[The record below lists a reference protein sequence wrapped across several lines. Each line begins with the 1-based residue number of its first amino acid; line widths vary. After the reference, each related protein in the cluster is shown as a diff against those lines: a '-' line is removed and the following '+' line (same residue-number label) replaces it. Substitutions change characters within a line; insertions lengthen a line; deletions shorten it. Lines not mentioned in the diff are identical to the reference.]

1 MYNTEMETKM
11 AFTYTW
17 SVTSLK
23 VKDEVNSDGE
33 TLQNA
38 VVQTYWKVV
47 GTDEN
52 GNSGEFSGATPFT
65 AKDVPAGSFVA
76 FADLTEEAVLG
87 WIKNAVTG
95 PAGYMDHI
103 DNQIQKRIDA
113 DIVAEKTGADLP
125 WSVTPATPEPESAP
139 E

>member
-1 MYNTEMETKM
+1 M
-11 AFTYTW
+11 AFTYQW

-23 VKDEVNSDGE
+23 VKDEVNADGE
-33 TLQNA
+33 TLPNA

-65 AKDVPAGSFVA
+65 AANVPAGSFVA
-76 FADLTEEAVLG
+76 FADLTEETVLG

-103 DNQIQKRIDA
+103 DTQIQKRIDA

-125 WSVTPATPEPESAP
+125 WVVTPPTPEPESDP

>member
-1 MYNTEMETKM
+1 M

-23 VKDEVNSDGE
+23 VKDEVNADE
-33 TLQNA
+33 VTLPNA

-52 GNSGEFSGATPFT
+52 GNTGEFSGATPFS
-65 AKDVPAGSFVA
+65 AANVPAGSFVD
-76 FADLTEEAVLG
+76 FADLTEESVLG
-87 WIKNAVTG
+87 WIKNVVNGDASYK
-95 PAGYMDHI
+95 AHI
-103 DNQIQKRIDA
+103 DAQIQKMIDA
-113 DIVAEKTGADLP
+113 EISVEKTGDALP
-125 WSVTPATPEPESAP
+125 WATPVTPEPES